1 MNKHAN
7 LIYQLKQHARIGMT
21 KPPDDELSKETLKT
35 AGGFAELTK
44 DAENVANNLDSVT
57 NATKFVV
64 NQMKALKEA
73 LPSVAVLMKQVYNIV
88 KSSTGANMGF
98 SRGLG
103 IIIAQQQKYAT
114 GILQQVK
121 ANTYL
126 EESNRD
132 LATAFSLNRDAAAD
146 FMHALR
152 GQAGYLGIGDEKLAS
167 YAGSLDGLARGFI
180 NVSTMAKSTNKDML
194 SVGERM
200 LAGQAIMQNQ
210 LGLSEQE
217 AQAFESFSAGLEM
230 TSADNL
236 VGIKQIAEQM
246 ADTGA
251 FKGVNPLQMQKDIIA
266 DIAEITP
273 DIQMQYSRYPVGL
286 AKATQYAK
294 KLGMNMEQLHKTGKA
309 FLNIEQSI
317 GQELEYQLISGQ
329 RLLTAEGTSLTNEYR
344 MATIKGDALKQAKL
358 MSRFL
363 EDQGD
368 TLENNIYAREKA
380 AELFGIDD
388 AQLAK
393 SIQKQKLLDSL
404 GATNLVEMANG
415 NMETVYKQLADSG
428 ADKTQIDALRGAMD
442 NRSTEQTAND
452 HLKQIEA
459 HTLAS
464 VTQKQMN
471 ATGKT
476 AGQIVTTAST
486 ESLILAKSYDKL
498 ITMFDDPRLATILGQ
513 AAVVGGSLTTLSTP
527 LNALSEGIPGL
538 GEAVKK
544 LTTAIGD
551 IVGISI
557 LKGTVSGT
565 EIEGTVNN
573 KKNMNDDALIMNDG
587 VVQFNKADKFM
598 NDGVVQFNK
607 ADKFM
612 KVSDSTM
619 IAGTNV
625 DGNKKLARAITTGGG
640 TSIDYNQM
648 AMAIVSA
655 MKSATFVATV
665 KPDLLFNG
673 KKY

>member
-7 LIYQLKQHARIGMT
+7 LIYQLKQHARIGMADEDAIGKDASEEADNT
-21 KPPDDELSKETLKT
+21 SKSFGELSSKT
-35 AGGFAELTK
+35 KGVK
-44 DAENVANNLDSVT
+44 DSLEALENATINVAD
-57 NATKFVV
+57 
-64 NQMKALKEA
+64 QMKLFRAA
-73 LPSVAVLMKQVYNIV
+73 LPGVKTLVAQINNVVSN
-88 KSSTGANMGF
+88 STGEFMGF

-103 IIIAQQQKYAT
+103 IIIAQQRVYSTQIK
-114 GILQQVK
+114 QQVK
-121 ANTYL
+121 AATYL
-126 EESNRD
+126 EESNRGV
-132 LATAFSLNRDAAAD
+132 ATTFNLNRVAAAD
-146 FMHALR
+146 FMHVLR
-152 GQAGYLGIGDEKLAS
+152 KQAESLGIGDEKLAS
-167 YAGSLDGLARGFI
+167 YAGSLDGLAHGFI
-180 NVSTMAKSTNKDML
+180 NAKTADEAYVKNML
-194 SVGERM
+194 Q
-200 LAGQAIMQNQ
+200 GQEIMQNR

-217 AQAFESFSAGLEM
+217 AQAFESFSAGIGK
-230 TSADNL
+230 TSTDNL
-236 VGIKQIAEQM
+236 LKVQEFANSM
-246 ADTGA
+246 ANTSA
-251 FKGVNPLQMQKDIIA
+251 FKGVDPLQMQKDIIA
-266 DIAEITP
+266 DIAELTP
-273 DIQMQYSRYPVGL
+273 DIQMQYSRMPLGL
-286 AKATQYAK
+286 MKATQYAK
-294 KLGMNMEQLHKTGKA
+294 KLGMNMDQLHKTGKA

-368 TLENNIYAREKA
+368 TLENNMYAREKA

-415 NMETVYKQLADSG
+415 NMETVYKQLAESG

-459 HTLAS
+459 HTLES
-464 VTQKQMN
+464 VTQRKMDS
-471 ATGKT
+471 TGKS
-476 AGQIVTTAST
+476 AGKIVSAASD
-486 ESLILAKSYDKL
+486 ESLKLAKSYDTL
-498 ITMFDDPRLATILGQ
+498 IKMFNDPNLATILGQ
-513 AAVVGGSLTTLSTP
+513 AAVVGGSLTTLSGP
-527 LNALSEGIPGL
+527 LDALAEGIPGL

-544 LTTAIGD
+544 LTGAIGD

-557 LKGTVSGT
+557 LKGTVTGT

-573 KKNMNDDALIMNDG
+573 KKTKNNDALIMNDG

-640 TSIDYNQM
+640 ASIDYNQM
-648 AMAIVSA
+648 ALAIVSA
-655 MKSATFVATV
+655 MKSGTFVATV

>member
-1 MNKHAN
+1 
-7 LIYQLKQHARIGMT
+7 
-21 KPPDDELSKETLKT
+21 
-35 AGGFAELTK
+35 
-44 DAENVANNLDSVT
+44 
-57 NATKFVV
+57 
-64 NQMKALKEA
+64 
-73 LPSVAVLMKQVYNIV
+73 
-88 KSSTGANMGF
+88 
-98 SRGLG
+98 
-103 IIIAQQQKYAT
+103 
-114 GILQQVK
+114 
-121 ANTYL
+121 
-126 EESNRD
+126 
-132 LATAFSLNRDAAAD
+132 
-146 FMHALR
+146 
-152 GQAGYLGIGDEKLAS
+152 
-167 YAGSLDGLARGFI
+167 
-180 NVSTMAKSTNKDML
+180 
-194 SVGERM
+194 M

-217 AQAFESFSAGLEM
+217 AQAFESFSAGLKM

-236 VGIKQIAEQM
+236 VGIQQIADQM
-246 ADTGA
+246 SKTGA
-251 FKGVNPLQMQKDIIA
+251 FAGVNPLQMQKDIIA
-266 DIAEITP
+266 DIADIAP
-273 DIQMQYSRYPVGL
+273 DVQMQYSRYPVGL

-415 NMETVYKQLADSG
+415 NMEAVYTQLAESG

-459 HTLAS
+459 HTLES
-464 VTQKQMN
+464 VTQKQMG
-471 ATGKT
+471 ATGKS
-476 AGQIVTTAST
+476 AGKIVTTASD
-486 ESLILAKSYDKL
+486 ESLKLAKSYDKL

-513 AAVVGGSLTTLSTP
+513 AGAVGGALTV
-527 LNALSEGIPGL
+527 LNAPLTALADNIPGL
-538 GEAVKK
+538 KTAVGT

-551 IVGISI
+551 LATISI
-557 LKGTVSGT
+557 IGGTVTGEALPT
-565 EIEGTVNN
+565 EAKTNN
-573 KKNMNDDALIMNDG
+573 RDDALL
-587 VVQFNKADKFM
+587 M

-640 TSIDYNQM
+640 ASIDYNQM
-648 AMAIVSA
+648 ASAIVSA

>member
-7 LIYQLKQHARIGMT
+7 LIYQLKQHARMGMP

-35 AGGFAELTK
+35 SAGFAELTK
-44 DAENVANNLDSVT
+44 DAKNSADGLNSVA
-57 NATKFVV
+57 NATKLAA

-73 LPSVAVLMKQVYNIV
+73 LPSVNVLMTQVANV
-88 KSSTGANMGF
+88 AKNSTGAFMGF

-103 IIIAQQQKYAT
+103 IIIAQQRKYAT

-132 LATAFSLNRDAAAD
+132 LATAFSLNKDAAAD

-152 GQAGYLGIGDEKLAS
+152 KQAGYLGIGDEKLAS

-180 NVSTMAKSTNKDML
+180 NVNTMAKSTGDEVL

-217 AQAFESFSAGLEM
+217 AQSFESFSAGLKM

-236 VGIKQIAEQM
+236 VGIKQIADQM

-266 DIAEITP
+266 DIADIAP

-329 RLLTAEGTSLTNEYR
+329 RLLTEQGTSLTNEYR
-344 MATIKGDALKQAKL
+344 MATIKGDGLKQAQL

-363 EDQGD
+363 EDQAD
-368 TLENNIYAREKA
+368 TLENNMYAREKA
-380 AELFGIDD
+380 AALFGIDE
-388 AQLAK
+388 AQLSK
-393 SIQKQKLLDSL
+393 SIQNQKMLDSL

-415 NMETVYKQLADSG
+415 NMEAVYKQLADSG

-459 HTLAS
+459 HTLES

-471 ATGKT
+471 AKGLT
-476 AGQIVTTAST
+476 AGKIVTTASD
-486 ESLILAKSYDKL
+486 ESLKLAKSYDKL

-513 AAVVGGSLTTLSTP
+513 AGAVGGALTV
-527 LNALSEGIPGL
+527 LNAPLTQLANKIPGL
-538 GEAVKK
+538 ETAVEK
-544 LTTAIGD
+544 LTTTIGD
-551 IVGISI
+551 LATISI
-557 LKGTVSGT
+557 IGGTVTGEALAT
-565 EIEGTVNN
+565 GDKT
-573 KKNMNDDALIMNDG
+573 KKNQDALI
-587 VVQFNKADKFM
+587 M

-640 TSIDYNQM
+640 ASIDYNQM

>member
-7 LIYQLKQHARIGMT
+7 LIYQLKQHARIGMADPTDKGQADAT
-21 KPPDDELSKETLKT
+21 KKTAESFDELAVKASKTTTNMTDL
-35 AGGFAELTK
+35 
-44 DAENVANNLDSVT
+44 N
-57 NATKFVV
+57 NATQLVV
-64 NQMKALKEA
+64 NKMKMFKEA
-73 LPSVAVLMKQVYNIV
+73 LPSLSILMKEIGNVV
-88 KSSTGANMGF
+88 SKATGANMGF

-103 IIIAQQQKYAT
+103 IIIAQQQKYAV
-114 GILQQVK
+114 GIKQQVK

-126 EESNRD
+126 EESNRG
-132 LATAFSLNRDAAAD
+132 LATTFNLNRVAAAD

-152 GQAGYLGIGDEKLAS
+152 GQADSLGIGDEKLAA
-167 YAGSLDGLARGFI
+167 YAGSLDGLAHGFI
-180 NVSTMAKSTNKDML
+180 NASTANDKYVKDM
-194 SVGERM
+194 M
-200 LAGQAIMQNQ
+200 AGQEIMQNR

-217 AQAFESFSAGLEM
+217 AQSFESFSAGLNKSSTDNLFKIQDIAKQM
-230 TSADNL
+230 TSAGNNF
-236 VGIKQIAEQM
+236 E
-246 ADTGA
+246 
-251 FKGVNPLQMQKDIIA
+251 GVDPLQMQKDIIA
-266 DIAEITP
+266 DIAEIAP
-273 DIQMQYSRYPVGL
+273 DIQMQYSRMPIGL
-286 AKATQYAK
+286 MKATQYAK

-368 TLENNIYAREKA
+368 TLENNMYAREKA

-388 AQLAK
+388 AVLAK
-393 SIQKQKLLDSL
+393 SIQKQKLLNSL

-415 NMETVYKQLADSG
+415 DMETVYKQLADSG
-428 ADKTQIDALRGAMD
+428 ADKTQIEALRGAMD
-442 NRSTEQTAND
+442 NRSTEQVAND
-452 HLKQIEA
+452 HLAEIEA
-459 HTLAS
+459 NTSKTMVDIKGGGAGTIVAAASDESRKLA
-464 VTQKQMN
+464 
-471 ATGKT
+471 
-476 AGQIVTTAST
+476 
-486 ESLILAKSYDKL
+486 ESYDTL
-498 ITMFDDPRLATILGQ
+498 IKMFNHPDLATILGQ
-513 AAVVGGSLTTLSTP
+513 AGAVGGALTTLKAP
-527 LNALSEGIPGL
+527 LDSLADGIPYLGKATKGL
-538 GEAVKK
+538 
-544 LTTAIGD
+544 TSAIEKMAT
-551 IVGISI
+551 VSI
-557 LKGTVSGT
+557 IKGTVTGEALAKRSS
-565 EIEGTVNN
+565 N
-573 KKNMNDDALIMNDG
+573 DALI
-587 VVQFNKADKFM
+587 M

-640 TSIDYNQM
+640 ASIDYNQM

>member
-7 LIYQLKQHARIGMT
+7 LIYQLKQHARIG
-21 KPPDDELSKETLKT
+21 KADPPKIDSETLKT
-35 AGGFAELTK
+35 SAGFDDLTK
-44 DAENVANNLDSVT
+44 SSVGVADGLKTVDEVT
-57 NATKFVV
+57 KLVA

-73 LPSVAVLMKQVYNIV
+73 LPSVNVLMTQVANV
-88 KSSTGANMGF
+88 AKNSTGAFMGF

-103 IIIAQQQKYAT
+103 IIIAQQRKYAT

-146 FMHALR
+146 FMHSLR
-152 GQAGYLGIGDEKLAS
+152 KQAGDLGIGDEKLAS

-180 NVSTMAKSTNKDML
+180 NVSTMAKSTDKDML

-200 LAGQAIMQNQ
+200 LSGQAIMQNQ

-217 AQAFESFSAGLEM
+217 AQAFESFSAGLKM

-246 ADTGA
+246 SKSSA
-251 FKGVNPLQMQKDIIA
+251 FEGVDPLQMQKDIIA
-266 DIAEITP
+266 DIADIAP

-415 NMETVYKQLADSG
+415 NMEAVYKQLADSG
-428 ADKTQIDALRGAMD
+428 ADKTQIEALRGAMD

-459 HTLAS
+459 HTLES

-471 ATGKT
+471 AKGLT
-476 AGQIVTTAST
+476 AGKIVTTASD
-486 ESLILAKSYDKL
+486 ESLKLAKSYDKL

-513 AAVVGGSLTTLSTP
+513 AGAVGGALTV
-527 LNALSEGIPGL
+527 LNAPLTALADGIPGL
-538 GEAVKK
+538 DLAVEK
-544 LTTAIGD
+544 LTTA
-551 IVGISI
+551 VGKLATISI
-557 LKGTVSGT
+557 IGGTVTGEALATSDKT
-565 EIEGTVNN
+565 T
-573 KKNMNDDALIMNDG
+573 KKQDALI
-587 VVQFNKADKFM
+587 M

>member
-7 LIYQLKQHARIGMT
+7 LIYQLKQHARIGM
-21 KPPDDELSKETLKT
+21 PDPTDPVDAIGTQGAAAAAATEGAFVKLQVQAASLEDEMLKLNN
-35 AGGFAELTK
+35 A
-44 DAENVANNLDSVT
+44 VATVGD
-57 NATKFVV
+57 
-64 NQMKALKEA
+64 QMKALKES
-73 LPSVAVLMKQVYNIV
+73 LPSLKTIMKEYNRV
-88 KSSTGANMGF
+88 VSNATGENMGF

-103 IIIAQQQKYAT
+103 IIIAQQRVYTTEIKA
-114 GILQQVK
+114 QVK
-121 ANTYL
+121 AATYL
-126 EESNRD
+126 EESNRGI
-132 LATAFSLNRDAAAD
+132 ATGFNLNREAAAD
-146 FMHALR
+146 FMHVLR
-152 GQAGYLGIGDEKLAS
+152 GQAEFLKIGDEKLAT
-167 YAGSLDGLARGFI
+167 YAGSLDGLAHGFI
-180 NVSTMAKSTNKDML
+180 NVNTMAQSTDKTML
-194 SVGERM
+194 SVGEKM
-200 LAGQAIMQNQ
+200 LAGQTIMQNQ
-210 LGLSEQE
+210 LGISEQE
-217 AQAFESFSAGLEM
+217 AQAFESFSAGLKM

-266 DIAEITP
+266 DIAEIAP

-368 TLENNIYAREKA
+368 TLENNMYAREKA

-393 SIQKQKLLDSL
+393 SIQKQKMLASL
-404 GATNLVEMANG
+404 GATNLVEMAKG
-415 NMETVYKQLADSG
+415 DMETVYKKLQEGG
-428 ADKTQIDALRGAMD
+428 ASEDQINELKKNMD
-442 NRSTEQTAND
+442 NRSTEQVAND
-452 HLKQIEA
+452 HLAQIEA
-459 HTLAS
+459 NTMYK
-464 VTQKQMN
+464 VTGEKM
-471 ATGKT
+471 GKD
-476 AGQIVTTAST
+476 GKAST
-486 ESLILAKSYDKL
+486 IVAAASDESLKLAKSYDTL
-498 ITMFDDPRLATILGQ
+498 IKMFNSPDLATILGQ
-513 AAVVGGSLTTLSTP
+513 AGAVGGALTTLKSP
-527 LNALSEGIPGL
+527 LDSLATGIPYLEKATTGL
-538 GEAVKK
+538 
-544 LTTAIGD
+544 TAAIDKMSKVSIIG
-551 IVGISI
+551 
-557 LKGTVSGT
+557 GTVT
-565 EIEGTVNN
+565 TITT
-573 KKNMNDDALIMNDG
+573 KPIADATHKDALL
-587 VVQFNKADKFM
+587 M

>member
-7 LIYQLKQHARIGMT
+7 LIYQLKQHARIGMADPT
-21 KPPDDELSKETLKT
+21 DEGAAAAAKETAKSFEALAVKASGT
-35 AGGFAELTK
+35 TTSMTGL
-44 DAENVANNLDSVT
+44 N
-57 NATKFVV
+57 NATQLVA
-64 NQMKALKEA
+64 NQMKKLKEA
-73 LPSVAVLMKQVYNIV
+73 LPSLSILMKEIGNVIN
-88 KSSTGANMGF
+88 KSTGANMGF

-103 IIIAQQQKYAT
+103 IVIAQQKKYSV
-114 GILQQVK
+114 GIMQQVK

-126 EESNRD
+126 EESNRG
-132 LATAFSLNRDAAAD
+132 LATAFNLNRVAAAD

-152 GQAGYLGIGDEKLAS
+152 GQADSLEIGDEKLAA
-167 YAGSLDGLARGFI
+167 YAGSLDGLAHGFI
-180 NVSTMAKSTNKDML
+180 NASTANDKYVKDM
-194 SVGERM
+194 M
-200 LAGQAIMQNQ
+200 AGQEIMQNR

-217 AQAFESFSAGLEM
+217 AQAFESYSAGLKKS
-230 TSADNL
+230 SAENL
-236 VGIKQIAEQM
+236 FKIKEIADDM
-246 ADTGA
+246 ANTGA
-251 FKGVNPLQMQKDIIA
+251 FKGVDPLQMQKDIIA
-266 DIAEITP
+266 DIAEMSP
-273 DIQMQYSRYPVGL
+273 DIQMQYSRMPASL

-329 RLLTAEGTSLTNEYR
+329 RLLTEQGTSLTNEYR
-344 MATIKGDALKQAKL
+344 MATIKGDSLKQAQL

-368 TLENNIYAREKA
+368 TLENNMYAREKA

-393 SIQKQKLLDSL
+393 SIQKQKMLASL
-404 GATNLVEMANG
+404 GATNLVEMAKG
-415 NMETVYKQLADSG
+415 DMETVYKKLQEGG
-428 ADKTQIDALRGAMD
+428 ASEDQINELKKNMD
-442 NRSTEQTAND
+442 NRSTEQVAND
-452 HLKQIEA
+452 HLAQIEA
-459 HTLAS
+459 NTMYKVTGEKMGRDGKAGTIVAAAS
-464 VTQKQMN
+464 D
-471 ATGKT
+471 
-476 AGQIVTTAST
+476 
-486 ESLILAKSYDKL
+486 ESLKLAKSYDTL
-498 ITMFDDPRLATILGQ
+498 IKMFNSPDLATILGQ
-513 AAVVGGSLTTLSTP
+513 AGAVGGALTTLKAP
-527 LNALSEGIPGL
+527 LDSLADGIPYLGKATKGL
-538 GEAVKK
+538 
-544 LTTAIGD
+544 TSAIEKMAT
-551 IVGISI
+551 VSI
-557 LKGTVSGT
+557 IKGTVTGEALAKRPS
-565 EIEGTVNN
+565 N
-573 KKNMNDDALIMNDG
+573 DALI
-587 VVQFNKADKFM
+587 M

-640 TSIDYNQM
+640 ASIDYNQM

>member
-7 LIYQLKQHARIGMT
+7 LIYQLKQHARIG
-21 KPPDDELSKETLKT
+21 KADPPKIDSETLKT
-35 AGGFAELTK
+35 SAGFDDLTK
-44 DAENVANNLDSVT
+44 SSVGVADGLKTVDEVT
-57 NATKFVV
+57 KLVA

-73 LPSVAVLMKQVYNIV
+73 LPSVNVLMTQVANV
-88 KSSTGANMGF
+88 AKNSTGAFMGF

-103 IIIAQQQKYAT
+103 IIIAQQRKYAT

-146 FMHALR
+146 FMHSLR
-152 GQAGYLGIGDEKLAS
+152 KQAGDLGIGDEKLAS

-180 NVSTMAKSTNKDML
+180 NVSTMAKSTDKDML

-200 LAGQAIMQNQ
+200 LSGQAIMQNQ

-217 AQAFESFSAGLEM
+217 AQAFESFSAGLKM

-246 ADTGA
+246 SKSSA
-251 FKGVNPLQMQKDIIA
+251 FEGVDPLQMQKDIIA
-266 DIAEITP
+266 DIADIAP

-415 NMETVYKQLADSG
+415 NMEAVYKQLADSG
-428 ADKTQIDALRGAMD
+428 ADKTQIEALRGAMD

-459 HTLAS
+459 HTLES

-471 ATGKT
+471 AKGLT
-476 AGQIVTTAST
+476 AGKIVTTASD
-486 ESLILAKSYDKL
+486 ESLKLAKSYDKL

-513 AAVVGGSLTTLSTP
+513 AGAVGGALTV
-527 LNALSEGIPGL
+527 LNAPLTALADGIPGL
-538 GEAVKK
+538 DLAVEK
-544 LTTAIGD
+544 LTTA
-551 IVGISI
+551 VGNLATISI
-557 LKGTVSGT
+557 IGGTVTGEALATSDKT
-565 EIEGTVNN
+565 T
-573 KKNMNDDALIMNDG
+573 KKQDALI
-587 VVQFNKADKFM
+587 M

>member
-7 LIYQLKQHARIGMT
+7 LIYQLKQHARIGMADPT
-21 KPPDDELSKETLKT
+21 DDELSKETLKT
-35 AGGFAELTK
+35 SAGFAELTK
-44 DAENVANNLDSVT
+44 DAKNSADGLNSVA
-57 NATKFVV
+57 NATKLAA
-64 NQMKALKEA
+64 NQMQALKKA
-73 LPSVAVLMKQVYNIV
+73 LPSVNVLMTQVANV
-88 KSSTGANMGF
+88 AKNSTGAFMGF

-103 IIIAQQQKYAT
+103 IIIAQQRKYAT

-132 LATAFSLNRDAAAD
+132 LATAFSLNRKAAAD

-152 GQAGYLGIGDEKLAS
+152 GQAESLGIGDEKLAA
-167 YAGSLDGLARGFI
+167 YAGSLDGLAHGFI
-180 NVSTMAKSTNKDML
+180 NASTATKPYVKDM
-194 SVGERM
+194 M
-200 LAGQAIMQNQ
+200 LGQTIMQNQ

-217 AQAFESFSAGLEM
+217 AQSFESFSAGLNKSSTDNLFKIQDIAKQM
-230 TSADNL
+230 TSAGNNF
-236 VGIKQIAEQM
+236 E
-246 ADTGA
+246 
-251 FKGVNPLQMQKDIIA
+251 GVDPLQMQKDIIA
-266 DIAEITP
+266 DIAEMSP
-273 DIQMQYSRYPVGL
+273 DIQMQYSRMPIGL
-286 AKATQYAK
+286 MKATQYAK
-294 KLGMNMEQLHKTGKA
+294 KLGMSMEQLHKTGKA

-329 RLLTAEGTSLTNEYR
+329 RLLTEQGTSLTNEYR
-344 MATIKGDALKQAKL
+344 MATIKGDSLKQAQL

-368 TLENNIYAREKA
+368 TLENNMYAREKA

-393 SIQKQKLLDSL
+393 SIQKQKMLASL

-415 NMETVYKQLADSG
+415 DMETVYKQLAAGGVDPKDILKLKEAS
-428 ADKTQIDALRGAMD
+428 DL
-442 NRSTEQTAND
+442 RSTEQVAND
-452 HLKQIEA
+452 HLAEIEA
-459 HTLAS
+459 NTSKTMVDRKGGGAGTIVAAAS
-464 VTQKQMN
+464 D
-471 ATGKT
+471 
-476 AGQIVTTAST
+476 
-486 ESLILAKSYDKL
+486 ESLKLAKSYDKL

-513 AAVVGGSLTTLSTP
+513 AGAVGGALTV
-527 LNALSEGIPGL
+527 LNAPLTQLANKIPGL
-538 GEAVKK
+538 QTALGK

-551 IVGISI
+551 IATVSI
-557 LKGTVSGT
+557 IGGTVTGP
-565 EIEGTVNN
+565 EIDPN
-573 KKNMNDDALIMNDG
+573 KKKDALI
-587 VVQFNKADKFM
+587 M

-640 TSIDYNQM
+640 ASIDYNQM

>member
-7 LIYQLKQHARIGMT
+7 LIYQLKQHARIGM
-21 KPPDDELSKETLKT
+21 PDPTNEGAAEAAKKTAESFDELAAKAKGTTDSMT
-35 AGGFAELTK
+35 
-44 DAENVANNLDSVT
+44 DLD
-57 NATKFVV
+57 NATQLVV
-64 NQMKALKEA
+64 NKMKMFKEA
-73 LPSVAVLMKQVYNIV
+73 LPNLSILMKEIGNVV
-88 KSSTGANMGF
+88 SKATSANMGF

-103 IIIAQQQKYAT
+103 IIIAQQKKYAT

-126 EESNRD
+126 EESNRG
-132 LATAFSLNRDAAAD
+132 LATTFNLNRVAAAD

-152 GQAGYLGIGDEKLAS
+152 GQAESLGIGDEKLAA
-167 YAGSLDGLARGFI
+167 YAGSLDGLAHGFI
-180 NVSTMAKSTNKDML
+180 NASTANDKYVKDM
-194 SVGERM
+194 M
-200 LAGQAIMQNQ
+200 AGQEIMQNR

-217 AQAFESFSAGLEM
+217 AQSFESFSAGLNKSSTDNLFKIQDIAKQM
-230 TSADNL
+230 TSAGGNF
-236 VGIKQIAEQM
+236 E
-246 ADTGA
+246 
-251 FKGVNPLQMQKDIIA
+251 GVDPLQMQKDIIA
-266 DIAEITP
+266 DIAELSADT
-273 DIQMQYSRYPVGL
+273 QMQYSRMPIGL
-286 AKATQYAK
+286 MKATQYAK

-329 RLLTAEGTSLTNEYR
+329 RLLTEQGTSLTNEYR
-344 MATIKGDALKQAKL
+344 MATIKGDALKQAQL

-368 TLENNIYAREKA
+368 TLENNMYAREKA
-380 AELFGIDD
+380 AELFGIDE
-388 AQLAK
+388 ATLSK

-415 NMETVYKQLADSG
+415 DMETVYKQLAKGG
-428 ADKTQIDALRGAMD
+428 ASESQINELRGAMD
-442 NRSTEQTAND
+442 NRSTEQVAND
-452 HLKQIEA
+452 HLAKIEA
-459 HTLAS
+459 HTSKTMVDSKGGGAGTIVAAASKESRELA
-464 VTQKQMN
+464 
-471 ATGKT
+471 
-476 AGQIVTTAST
+476 
-486 ESLILAKSYDKL
+486 ESYDTL
-498 ITMFDDPRLATILGQ
+498 IKMFNSPDLATILGQ
-513 AAVVGGSLTTLSTP
+513 AGAVGGALTTLKSP
-527 LNALSEGIPGL
+527 LDSLATGIPYLEKATTGL
-538 GEAVKK
+538 
-544 LTTAIGD
+544 TAAIDKMSKVSIIG
-551 IVGISI
+551 
-557 LKGTVSGT
+557 GTVTTITTKPIADGSA
-565 EIEGTVNN
+565 N
-573 KKNMNDDALIMNDG
+573 DALL
-587 VVQFNKADKFM
+587 M

-640 TSIDYNQM
+640 ASIDYNQM